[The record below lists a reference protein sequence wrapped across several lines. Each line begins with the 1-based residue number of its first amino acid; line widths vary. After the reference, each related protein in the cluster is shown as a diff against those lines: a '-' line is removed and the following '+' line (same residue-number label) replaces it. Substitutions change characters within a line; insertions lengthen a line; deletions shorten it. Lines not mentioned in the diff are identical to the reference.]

1 MVYTYRENEAG
12 KQAFTNDILTMLAR
26 QAGYEGCIY
35 SVDENG
41 DEWLTC
47 PSKNGENL
55 KVCVSADSCL
65 SMARDLLSK
74 L

>member
-47 PSKNGENL
+47 PSENGGKL

-65 SMARDLLSK
+65 AMARDLLSK

>member
-1 MVYTYRENEAG
+1 MVYTYKENEAG
-12 KQAFTNDILTMLAR
+12 KQAFANDILTMLAR

-35 SVDENG
+35 LIDKNG

-47 PSKNGENL
+47 PAKNGADL

-65 SMARDLLSK
+65 SMARDLLEK

>member
-12 KQAFTNDILTMLAR
+12 KQAFANDVLTILAR
-26 QAGYEGCIY
+26 QAGYKGCIY

-47 PSKNGENL
+47 PSENGGNL
-55 KVCVSADSCL
+55 KVCVSADSCIA
-65 SMARDLLSK
+65 MAKDLLQN

>member
-1 MVYTYRENEAG
+1 MIYTYRDNEAG
-12 KQAFTNDILTMLAR
+12 KQAFANDILTILAR

-47 PSKNGENL
+47 PSENGGNL
-55 KVCVSADSCL
+55 KICVSADSCIA
-65 SMARDLLSK
+65 MAKDLLAN

>member
-41 DEWLTC
+41 EEWLTC
-47 PSKNGENL
+47 PSKNGGNL

-65 SMARDLLSK
+65 SMAKDLLSK

>member
-41 DEWLTC
+41 EEWLTC
-47 PSKNGENL
+47 PSKNGGNL

-65 SMARDLLSK
+65 SMERDLLSK

>member
-41 DEWLTC
+41 EEWLTC
-47 PSKNGENL
+47 PSKNGGNL

>member
-12 KQAFTNDILTMLAR
+12 KQAFANDVLTMLAR
-26 QAGYEGCIY
+26 QAGYKGCIY
-35 SVDENG
+35 SVAENG

-47 PSKNGENL
+47 PSEDGGNL

-65 SMARDLLSK
+65 AMAKDLLSK

>member
-47 PSKNGENL
+47 PSKNGGNL

-65 SMARDLLSK
+65 AMAKDLLSK

>member
-12 KQAFTNDILTMLAR
+12 KQAFTNDILTILAR

-41 DEWLTC
+41 DEWLKC
-47 PSKNGENL
+47 PSKNGGEL

-65 SMARDLLSK
+65 AMARDLLSK

>member
-12 KQAFTNDILTMLAR
+12 KQAFTNDILTMLAK

-47 PSKNGENL
+47 PSKNGGNL

-65 SMARDLLSK
+65 SMAKDLLSK

>member
-12 KQAFTNDILTMLAR
+12 KQAFANDILTMLAR

-35 SVDENG
+35 SVDKNG

-47 PSKNGENL
+47 PSENGGEL

-65 SMARDLLSK
+65 AMARDLLSK